1 MIPSAVRWPRGG
13 CGVSQPHAQVARR
26 RAGQLLLGQGLR
38 VHRGIRRSAHGR
50 QPGAAVARG
59 ARHAAVIALALALLA
74 DCDGVG
80 GVYVPPLLPIAITV
94 AQDGSVEVS
103 FDPELATPIGTFS
116 LNVPVAHF
124 RVPPGDTVLIILF
137 AVAAASLAEHGGNG
151 AQVELTRDL
160 AHDGPDAYGAQ
171 TVQLRQVIE
180 INKQVPMRFVY
191 SGRQPGLTHQGNAV
205 TLTLYGGANLITI
218 EDATKLHTGRFTLEH
233 QAHPPK
239 PTGIT
244 VPATPASWPVP
255 GVSCPSTGTAGAVVT
270 CNITRLPAD
279 SSHYQWFADGAPI
292 GRDSSQL
299 SATLRGGAAYFI
311 TVTVT
316 TASGLSFSSA
326 GTEIKVPAA
335 AAGASRG
342 PLVPSDAL
350 T

>member
-1 MIPSAVRWPRGG
+1 
-13 CGVSQPHAQVARR
+13 
-26 RAGQLLLGQGLR
+26 
-38 VHRGIRRSAHGR
+38 
-50 QPGAAVARG
+50 
-59 ARHAAVIALALALLA
+59 LALLVG
-74 DCDGVG
+74 CDGTSVTI
-80 GVYVPPLLPIAITV
+80 VLPLLPIAITV

-124 RVPPGDTVLIILF
+124 RVPPDDTVLIILF

-151 AQVELTRDL
+151 AHAELTRDL
-160 AHDGPDAYGAQ
+160 AHDGPAADGAQ
-171 TVQLRQVIE
+171 TVQLQQLIE

-191 SGRQPGLTHQGNAV
+191 SGRQPGLKGQGNDV
-205 TLTLYGGANLITI
+205 TLTLNGGANLITI

-244 VPATPASWPVP
+244 VPAPPASWPVP
-255 GVSCPSTGTAGAVVT
+255 GVSCPPTGTAGAVVT
-270 CNITRLPAD
+270 CNITRPPAD
-279 SSHYQWFADGAPI
+279 SSHYQWFANGLPI
-292 GRDSSQL
+292 GKDSGQL
-299 SATLRGGAAYFI
+299 TAPLPGGAAYFI

-342 PLVPSDAL
+342 PPVPSDAL